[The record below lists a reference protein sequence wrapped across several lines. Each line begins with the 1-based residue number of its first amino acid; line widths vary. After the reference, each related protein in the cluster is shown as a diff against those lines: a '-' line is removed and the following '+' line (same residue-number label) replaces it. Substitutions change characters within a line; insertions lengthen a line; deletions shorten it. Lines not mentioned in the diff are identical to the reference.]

1 MTKLP
6 KEILNKISS
15 LKKAVLEYRAKQ
27 PLGLEMHI
35 EQVEQLEHAFSG
47 IVQIMA
53 ETKRIVVCNIC
64 DTELQAS
71 NQYDVR
77 SLKNESS
84 QKSVESPWIEGVRIR
99 GVVGWG
105 SEHDMEKFVG
115 FICDSC
121 LSKHKFI

>member
-1 MTKLP
+1 MKLP
-6 KEILNKISS
+6 KEISNKISS

-27 PLGLEMHI
+27 PLGLEAHI
-35 EQVEQLEHAFSG
+35 EQTEQLEHALAG

-53 ETKRIVVCNIC
+53 ETKRTVVCNIC